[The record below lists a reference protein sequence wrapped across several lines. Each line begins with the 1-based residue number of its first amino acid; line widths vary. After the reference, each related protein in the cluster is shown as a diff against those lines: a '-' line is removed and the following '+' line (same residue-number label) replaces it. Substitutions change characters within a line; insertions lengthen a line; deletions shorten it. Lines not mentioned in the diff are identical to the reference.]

1 MINYFSE
8 KELEEIAEGVA
19 ECLIGLG
26 RLTEVLTN
34 WMGSVSIGNLANLM
48 GSVSI
53 GNLVNYLNA
62 CCGSLNNLFTENK
75 GMNPE
80 GVRPS
85 TTERKSE
92 FRFGIS

>member
-34 WMGSVSIGNLANLM
+34 WMGSVSIGNL
-48 GSVSI
+48 
-53 GNLVNYLNA
+53 VNYLNA

-85 TTERKSE
+85 TTKRKSE

>member
-34 WMGSVSIGNLANLM
+34 WM

>member
-8 KELEEIAEGVA
+8 KEIEEIAEGVA

-26 RLTEVLTN
+26 KIWDILAN
-34 WMGSVSIGNLANLM
+34 YMSSVSY
-48 GSVSI
+48 

-62 CCGSLNNLFTENK
+62 RCGSLNNLFTENK
-75 GMNPE
+75 GMNPKDI
-80 GVRPS
+80 GS
-85 TTERKSE
+85 TSTERKSE